1 MIFYSDAALIR
12 GIRQKNEAC
21 IRYLYR
27 EYFPAILFM
36 VETNNGVYE
45 DAEDVFQDGLVVL
58 YRKVRKEKIRLSCS
72 VKTYLYSVCKN
83 IWLRRLERKS
93 RMVLHPDVEV
103 HEQVV
108 EYHMKA
114 HELREEH
121 LERLRIFHHHFL
133 SLPKDCQKI
142 LMMFFDKVP
151 LKEIAASMGL
161 KGENY
166 VKSRKYMCKNLLRKK
181 ILSDPDAKCFIS
193 DEKER
198 EAARMD
204 RQVS

>member
-36 VETNNGVYE
+36 VESNNGVYE

-58 YRKVRKEKIRLSCS
+58 YRKLRQDKIKLSCS
-72 VKTYLYSVCKN
+72 VKTFLYSVCRN
-83 IWLRRLERKS
+83 IWLRRLARKTKLL
-93 RMVLHPDVEV
+93 MHPDLEV
-103 HEQVV
+103 NEQAV
-108 EYHMKA
+108 EYQMKA

-121 LERLRIFHHHFL
+121 LERLRIFQTHFL

-142 LMMFFDKVP
+142 LVMFFDKVP
-151 LKEIAASMGL
+151 LKEIAETMGL

-193 DEKER
+193 HDQER
-198 EAARMD
+198 ETPGVD